1 MRTPFSRIFCFLLF
15 ISCSS
20 YDADLI
26 IHNASIYTVNNSFDT
41 ATAVVVKDGKFIA
54 VGGQDLLNQYNAR
67 SVVDLNGFP
76 VYPGFI
82 DAHCHFYNFGLLQ
95 EQLDLSGT
103 KSFEEVVD
111 KVAQYVE
118 THPGIPVL
126 GQGWDQN
133 TWEVKEYPT
142 KDILDQRFPNQLIA
156 LKRVDGHALLVN
168 QATLDLAGIDSTTTV
183 DGGVYVRSE
192 GQLTGVLIDNAM
204 DLVYAAL
211 PKPTKKQQ
219 TAALLAAQDIAFQNG
234 LTTVDD
240 AGLDKEQL
248 ELIERLH
255 QEGVLD
261 IRVYGMISN
270 TPENLAYYLE
280 QGPTQTE
287 RLNIRSVKV
296 YADGAL
302 GSRGAAL
309 KKEYS
314 DAPGNHGSFVTP
326 VDQIEALADV
336 LVKKGFQMNTHAI
349 GDAANYEVL
358 SAYKKALTIDA
369 DPRWRIEHAQIV
381 SLEDREFFGSKI
393 IPSIQPTHATSDM
406 FWADER
412 LGEERM
418 QGAYAYKSLLDW
430 SGKVALGTDF
440 PVEHVS
446 PLKTFYAAV
455 ARTTEE
461 QLPEGGF
468 QMGDALSRTEALKGM
483 TLWAAYANFE
493 EEIKGSIEVGKYA
506 DMVILKQDIM
516 NLIFTKCPRSKLLP
530 QLLTET
536 WFIVHPISCRD

>member
-1 MRTPFSRIFCFLLF
+1 MRIAFSFIISFLLF
-15 ISCSS
+15 TSCSS
-20 YDADLI
+20 NDADLI
-26 IHNASIYTVNNSFDT
+26 IHNATIYTVNQSFET

-54 VGGQDLLNQYNAR
+54 VGGEDLLNQYKAR
-67 SVVDLNGFP
+67 SVVNLNGFS

-111 KVAQYVE
+111 RVASYIA
-118 THPGIPVL
+118 THPGVPVL

-133 TWEVKEYPT
+133 SWEIKEYPT
-142 KDILDQRFPNQLIA
+142 KDILDKRFSEQLIA

-168 QATLDLAGIDSTTTV
+168 QATLDLAGIDSTSSV
-183 DGGVYVRSE
+183 DGGVFIRANGV
-192 GQLTGVLIDNAM
+192 LTGVLIDNAM
-204 DLVYAAL
+204 DQVYAAL
-211 PKPTKKQQ
+211 PKPTKQQQ
-219 TAALLAAQDIAFQNG
+219 TTALLAAQGIAFKNG

-248 ELIERLH
+248 QLIESLH
-255 QEGVLD
+255 EEEVLD

-270 TPENLAYYLE
+270 TPENLDYYLE
-280 QGPTQTE
+280 KGPTQTE

-326 VDQIEALADV
+326 VDQIEALAYV
-336 LVKKGFQMNTHAI
+336 LAKKGFQMNTHAI

-358 SAYKKALTIDA
+358 NAYKKALSIDA

-381 SLEDREFFGSKI
+381 SLEDREFFGTKI

-412 LGEERM
+412 LGDDRM

-430 SGKVALGTDF
+430 SGRVALGTDF

-468 QMGDALSRTEALKGM
+468 QMGDALTRTEALKGM

-493 EEIKGSIEVGKYA
+493 EEIKGSIEVGKLA
-506 DMVILKQDIM
+506 DMVILKRDIM
-516 NLIFTKCPRSKLLP
+516 NIDIHEVP
-530 QLLTET
+530 QVEVIAT
-536 WFIVHPISCRD
+536 IVDGNMVYRASN

>member
-1 MRTPFSRIFCFLLF
+1 MRIAFSFIISFLLF
-15 ISCSS
+15 TSCSS
-20 YDADLI
+20 NDADLI
-26 IHNASIYTVNNSFDT
+26 IHNATIYTVNESFET
-41 ATAVVVKDGKFIA
+41 ATALVVKDGKFIA
-54 VGGQDLLNQYNAR
+54 VGGEDLLNQYKAR
-67 SVVDLNGFP
+67 SIVNLNGFS

-95 EQLDLSGT
+95 EQLDLSFT

-111 KVAQYVE
+111 RVASYIT
-118 THPGIPVL
+118 THPGVPVL

-133 TWEVKEYPT
+133 SWEVKEYPT
-142 KDILDQRFPNQLIA
+142 KDILDKRFPEQLIA

-168 QATLDLAGIDSTTTV
+168 QATLDLAGIDSTTSV
-183 DGGVYVRSE
+183 DGGVFIRAN
-192 GQLTGVLIDNAM
+192 GMLTGVLIDNAM
-204 DLVYAAL
+204 DQVYAAL
-211 PKPTKKQQ
+211 PKPTKQQQ
-219 TAALLAAQDIAFQNG
+219 TTALLAAQVIAFKNG

-248 ELIERLH
+248 QLIESLH
-255 QEGVLD
+255 EEGVLD

-280 QGPTQTE
+280 KGPTQTE

-326 VDQIEALADV
+326 VDQIEALAYV
-336 LVKKGFQMNTHAI
+336 LAKKGFQMNTHAI

-358 SAYKKALTIDA
+358 NAYKKALTTDA

-381 SLEDREFFGSKI
+381 SLEDREFFGTKI

-412 LGEERM
+412 LGDDRM

-430 SGKVALGTDF
+430 SGRVALGTDF

-461 QLPEGGF
+461 QFPEGGF
-468 QMGDALSRTEALKGM
+468 QMGDALTRTEALKGM

-493 EEIKGSIEVGKYA
+493 EEIKGSIEVGKLA
-506 DMVILKQDIM
+506 DMVILKRDIM
-516 NLIFTKCPRSKLLP
+516 NIDIHEVP
-530 QLLTET
+530 QVEIIAT
-536 WFIVHPISCRD
+536 IVDGNMVYRASN

>member
-1 MRTPFSRIFCFLLF
+1 MRTPFSLILCFILF

-111 KVAQYVE
+111 KVAQYIE
-118 THPGIPVL
+118 THPGTPVL

-326 VDQIEALADV
+326 VDQIESLADV

-516 NLIFTKCPRSKLLP
+516 NLDIHKVP
-530 QLLTET
+530 QVEVIAT
-536 WFIVHPISCRD
+536 IVNGDMVYRASN

>member
-1 MRTPFSRIFCFLLF
+1 MRIALFLIFSFLLF
-15 ISCSS
+15 TSCSS
-20 YDADLI
+20 NTADLI
-26 IHNASIYTVNNSFDT
+26 IHNAIIYTVNESFET

-54 VGGQDLLNQYNAR
+54 VGGEDVLNQYKAQ
-67 SVVDLNGFP
+67 SVVDLNGFS
-76 VYPGFI
+76 VYPGFV

-103 KSFEEVVD
+103 KSFEEVLD
-111 KVAQYVE
+111 RVASYIA
-118 THPGIPVL
+118 THPGVPVL

-133 TWEVKEYPT
+133 SWEVKEYPT
-142 KDILDQRFPNQLIA
+142 KDILDKRFPEQLIA

-168 QATLDLAGIDSTTTV
+168 QTTLDLAGIDSTTSV
-183 DGGVYVRSE
+183 DGGVFVRAE
-192 GQLTGVLIDNAM
+192 GVLTGVLIDNAM
-204 DLVYAAL
+204 DQVYAAL
-211 PKPTKKQQ
+211 PKPTKQQQ
-219 TAALLAAQDIAFQNG
+219 TTALLAAQGIAFKNG

-248 ELIERLH
+248 QLIESLH
-255 QEGVLD
+255 EEGVLD

-270 TPENLAYYLE
+270 NPENLAYYLE
-280 QGPTQTE
+280 KGPTQTE

-326 VDQIEALADV
+326 VDQIEELAYV
-336 LVKKGFQMNTHAI
+336 LAKKGFQMNTHAI
-349 GDAANYEVL
+349 GDAANHVVL
-358 SAYKKALTIDA
+358 NAYKKALTIDA

-381 SLEDREFFGSKI
+381 SLEDREFFGTKI

-412 LGEERM
+412 LGNDRI

-430 SGKVALGTDF
+430 SGRVALGTDF

-468 QMGDALSRTEALKGM
+468 QMGDALTRMEALKGM

-493 EEIKGSIEVGKYA
+493 EEIKGSIEVGKLA
-506 DMVILKQDIM
+506 DMVILKRDIM
-516 NLIFTKCPRSKLLP
+516 NIDIHEVP
-530 QLLTET
+530 QVEVIAT
-536 WFIVHPISCRD
+536 IVDGNIVYRESN

>member
-1 MRTPFSRIFCFLLF
+1 MRTALSLVFSFLLF
-15 ISCSS
+15 TSCSP
-20 YDADLI
+20 DTADLI
-26 IHNASIYTVNNSFDT
+26 IHNATVYTVNESFET

-54 VGGQDLLNQYNAR
+54 IGGEDLLNQYKAR
-67 SVVDLNGFP
+67 SVVDLKGFS

-111 KVAQYVE
+111 KVASYIA
-118 THPGIPVL
+118 TNPGVPVL

-133 TWEVKEYPT
+133 SWEVKEYPT
-142 KDILDQRFPNQLIA
+142 KDILDKRFPEQLIA

-168 QATLDLAGIDSTTTV
+168 QTTLDLAGINSTTSV
-183 DGGVYVRSE
+183 DGGVFVRAE
-192 GQLTGVLIDNAM
+192 GVLTGVLIDNAM
-204 DLVYAAL
+204 DQVYAAL
-211 PKPTKKQQ
+211 PKPTKQQQ
-219 TAALLAAQDIAFQNG
+219 TTALLAAQAISFKNG

-248 ELIERLH
+248 QLIESLH
-255 QEGVLD
+255 EEGVLD

-280 QGPTQTE
+280 KGTTQTE

-326 VDQIEALADV
+326 VDQIEALAYV
-336 LVKKGFQMNTHAI
+336 LAKKGFQMNTHAI

-358 SAYKKALTIDA
+358 NAYKKALTIDA

-381 SLEDREFFGSKI
+381 SLEDREFFGTKI

-412 LGEERM
+412 LGDDRM

-430 SGKVALGTDF
+430 SGRVALGTDF

-468 QMGDALSRTEALKGM
+468 QMGDALTRIEALKGM

-493 EEIKGSIEVGKYA
+493 EEIKGSIEVGKLA

-516 NLIFTKCPRSKLLP
+516 NIDIHEVP
-530 QLLTET
+530 QVEVIAT
-536 WFIVHPISCRD
+536 IVDGNIVYRASN

>member
-1 MRTPFSRIFCFLLF
+1 MKKATLLSFCFLFL
-15 ISCSS
+15 IRCTSN
-20 YDADLI
+20 DADLI
-26 IHNASIYTVNNSFDT
+26 IHNADIYTVNKEFDK
-41 ATAVVVKDGKFIA
+41 ATALVVKNGKFIA
-54 VGGQDLLNQYNAR
+54 VGGEDLLEMYDAK

-103 KSFEEVVD
+103 KSFDEVVE
-111 KVAQYVE
+111 KISEYIA
-118 THPGIPVL
+118 THPGVPVL

-142 KDILDQRFPNQLIA
+142 KEILDQKFPTELIA
-156 LKRVDGHALLVN
+156 IKRVDGHALLVN
-168 QATLDLAGIDSTTTV
+168 QKVLDLAGIDDKTEIE
-183 DGGVYVRSE
+183 GGVMVRVK
-192 GQLTGVLIDNAM
+192 GALTGVLIDNAM
-204 DLVYAAL
+204 DPVYAAL
-211 PKPTKKQQ
+211 PKPTVKQQ
-219 TAALLAAQDIAFQNG
+219 EQALLAAQEICFQNG

-255 QEGVLD
+255 EEDILN

-270 TPENLAYYLE
+270 TPQNLEYYLKK
-280 QGPTQTE
+280 GKVQTE

-309 KKEYS
+309 KEDYS
-314 DAPGNHGSFVTP
+314 DDHGNRGSYVTP
-326 VDQIEALADV
+326 VDEIISLADV
-336 LVKKGFQMNTHAI
+336 LAKNGFQMNTHAI

-358 SAYKKALTIDA
+358 KAYKKALATNE
-369 DPRWRIEHAQIV
+369 DPRWRIEHAQV
-381 SLEDREFFGSKI
+381 VTKEDRQFFGSKI

-412 LGEERM
+412 LGKERI

-446 PLKTFYAAV
+446 PLKTFFAAV
-455 ARTTEE
+455 ARTTEN

-468 QMGDALSRTEALKGM
+468 QMEDALTRPEALKGM
-483 TLWAAYANFE
+483 TIWAAHANFE
-493 EEIKGSIEVGKYA
+493 DEIKGSIEIGKVA
-506 DMVILKQDIM
+506 DLVILKKDIM
-516 NLIFTKCPRSKLLP
+516 KIDVNEIPDVEVLATILNGDMVYRALK
-530 QLLTET
+530 
-536 WFIVHPISCRD
+536 

>member
-1 MRTPFSRIFCFLLF
+1 MRIALFLIFSFLLF
-15 ISCSS
+15 TSCSS
-20 YDADLI
+20 NTADLI
-26 IHNASIYTVNNSFDT
+26 IHNAIIYTVNESFET

-54 VGGQDLLNQYNAR
+54 VGGEDVLNQYKAQ
-67 SVVDLNGFP
+67 SVVDLNGFS
-76 VYPGFI
+76 VYPGFV

-103 KSFEEVVD
+103 KSFEEVLD
-111 KVAQYVE
+111 RVASYIA
-118 THPGIPVL
+118 THPGVPVL

-133 TWEVKEYPT
+133 SWEVKEYPT
-142 KDILDQRFPNQLIA
+142 KDILDKRFPEQLIA

-168 QATLDLAGIDSTTTV
+168 QTTLDLAGIDSTTSV
-183 DGGVYVRSE
+183 DGGVFVRAE
-192 GQLTGVLIDNAM
+192 GVLTGVLIDNAM
-204 DLVYAAL
+204 DQVYAAL
-211 PKPTKKQQ
+211 PKPTKQQQ
-219 TAALLAAQDIAFQNG
+219 TTALLAAQGIAFKNG

-248 ELIERLH
+248 QLIESLH
-255 QEGVLD
+255 EEGVLD

-270 TPENLAYYLE
+270 NPENLAYYLE
-280 QGPTQTE
+280 KGPTQTE

-326 VDQIEALADV
+326 VDQIEALAYV
-336 LVKKGFQMNTHAI
+336 LAKKGFQMNTHAI

-358 SAYKKALTIDA
+358 NAYKKALTIDA

-381 SLEDREFFGSKI
+381 SLEDREFFGTKI

-412 LGEERM
+412 LGDDRM

-430 SGKVALGTDF
+430 SGRVALGTDF

-468 QMGDALSRTEALKGM
+468 QMGDALTRTEALKGM

-493 EEIKGSIEVGKYA
+493 EEIKGSIEVGKLA
-506 DMVILKQDIM
+506 DMVILKRDIM
-516 NLIFTKCPRSKLLP
+516 NIDIHEVP
-530 QLLTET
+530 QVEVLAT
-536 WFIVHPISCRD
+536 IVDGNMVYRASN